1 MVDSTGVPTAIRNA
15 GGTPAV
21 IFDLIVVAVRSEQW
35 PEAGAFRSRGR
46 CYSWNRFAADPD
58 HHSANDS
65 AQYAV
70 PIIGVS
76 DRFLRSR
83 GLHAVQTDLAIKL
96 VLELFSAAGL
106 RQIRDA
112 IQLTSA
118 KQSGRVSKVVQGF
131 LDRFDLYESTIDRVI
146 AFLQGRDATLVHRIA
161 GRTYLPEGERFRS
174 LDVFVGDDE
183 GDDPMAW
190 AFGALGVQDRA
201 KHLATLYLSDLADVL
216 KEPSIRGSNLS
227 GTLNHSLP
235 VSPHSIRW
243 RKR

>member
-1 MVDSTGVPTAIRNA
+1 M
-15 GGTPAV
+15 
-21 IFDLIVVAVRSEQW
+21 
-35 PEAGAFRSRGR
+35 
-46 CYSWNRFAADPD
+46 
-58 HHSANDS
+58 
-65 AQYAV
+65 
-70 PIIGVS
+70 
-76 DRFLRSR
+76 
-83 GLHAVQTDLAIKL
+83 
-96 VLELFSAAGL
+96 LELFSATGL

-216 KEPSIRGSNLS
+216 KDAIDPRFEFVRYAESLAASQPTFDPLAEALSAPRNLVDETLHRLTIAALTNIARRWCSSRFRFQEPSMQHSELLKRFV
-227 GTLNHSLP
+227 SLP
-235 VSPHSIRW
+235 
-243 RKR
+243 